1 MSITER
7 INEDIKNA
15 MKAREKDKLAALRD
29 IKSKLLLEL
38 TKEGGSG
45 DVDDTVG
52 IKILNKLHKQRT
64 EAAEIYRQQGRE
76 DLYNEEIAQAEVISA
91 YLPEKLSDEELRE
104 RVTQI
109 IEKTGASSMA
119 DMGKVMGIA
128 SKELGGV
135 ADGKAISEIVK
146 EKLSN

>member
-7 INEDIKNA
+7 INEDIKSA

-38 TKEGGSG
+38 TKEGSSG
-45 DVDDTVG
+45 EVDDAAGV
-52 IKILNKLHKQRT
+52 KILNKLHKQRT
-64 EAAEIYRQQGRE
+64 EAAEIYKQQDRE
-76 DLYNEEIAQAEVISA
+76 DLYNEEMAQAEVISE
-91 YLPEKLSDEELRE
+91 YLPEKLSEEELRAKVSE
-104 RVTQI
+104 I

-135 ADGKAISEIVK
+135 ADGKAISDIVK
-146 EKLSN
+146 EKLSS

>member
-7 INEDIKNA
+7 INEDIKSA

-38 TKEGGSG
+38 TKEGSSG
-45 DVDDTVG
+45 EVDDAAGV
-52 IKILNKLHKQRT
+52 KILNKLHKQRT
-64 EAAEIYRQQGRE
+64 EAAEIYQQQGRD
-76 DLYNEEIAQAEVISA
+76 DLYNEEMAQAEVIAA
-91 YLPEKLSDEELRE
+91 YLPEKLSIEELRE
-104 RVTQI
+104 KVGMI
-109 IEKTGASSMA
+109 IQRAGASSMA

-135 ADGKAISEIVK
+135 ADGKAISDIVK
-146 EKLSN
+146 ERLSN